1 MTEIPRVDEI
11 AGRFV
16 ELQEQVRAVETAA
29 GRAEGS
35 VQIELAAKY
44 QASERVLAALRAGG
58 VLLGHNIIQQ
68 LEASETALAGANAPA
83 HRTHVIGHV
92 QKNKAAKALRYSQ
105 CIETVD
111 SFKLAAR
118 LDRLWGER
126 LWGERV
132 GSERVGAQ
140 GRAQG
145 GAQGRAQA
153 DGSQADGSQAD
164 GSQAD
169 RERQPFD
176 IMIQVNASGAESQY
190 GRDPEQVLELTGRIA
205 ELPNL
210 RIAGLM
216 TIGAHTD
223 SISEIAR
230 SFQVVR
236 ELRDKLQA
244 AGIGSATE
252 LSMGMTHDMDIA
264 IAEGSTII
272 RVGTAVFGPRPQA

>member
-132 GSERVGAQ
+132 GSERVGT
-140 GRAQG
+140 QG
-145 GAQGRAQA
+145 GA
-153 DGSQADGSQAD
+153 QADGSQAD

-169 RERQPFD
+169 RERRPFD

-223 SISEIAR
+223 SVSEIAR

>member
-1 MTEIPRVDEI
+1 MTEIPRIDEI

-16 ELQEQVRAVETAA
+16 ELQEQVRAVEAAA

-44 QASERVLAALRAGG
+44 QAPERVLAALQAGSA
-58 VLLGHNIIQQ
+58 LLGHNIIQQ

-105 CIETVD
+105 CIETID

-132 GSERVGAQ
+132 GSERVGT
-140 GRAQG
+140 QG
-145 GAQGRAQA
+145 GARA
-153 DGSQADGSQAD
+153 DGSR
-164 GSQAD
+164 AD

-176 IMIQVNASGAESQY
+176 FMIQVNASGAESQY

-223 SISEIAR
+223 SVSEIAR

>member
-1 MTEIPRVDEI
+1 MTEIPRIDEI

-16 ELQEQVRAVETAA
+16 ELQEQVRAVEAAA

-44 QASERVLAALRAGG
+44 QAPERVLAALQAGSA
-58 VLLGHNIIQQ
+58 LLGHNIIQQ

-105 CIETVD
+105 CIETID

-132 GSERVGAQ
+132 GSERVGT
-140 GRAQG
+140 
-145 GAQGRAQA
+145 QGRAQA
-153 DGSQADGSQAD
+153 DGSRADGSRAD

-176 IMIQVNASGAESQY
+176 IMIQVNSSGAESQY
-190 GRDPEQVLELTGRIA
+190 GRDPEQVLELAGRIV

-210 RIAGLM
+210 RISGLM

-223 SISEIAR
+223 SVSEIAR
-230 SFQVVR
+230 SFQVAR
-236 ELRDKLQA
+236 ELRDELQA

-264 IAEGSTII
+264 ITEGSTII